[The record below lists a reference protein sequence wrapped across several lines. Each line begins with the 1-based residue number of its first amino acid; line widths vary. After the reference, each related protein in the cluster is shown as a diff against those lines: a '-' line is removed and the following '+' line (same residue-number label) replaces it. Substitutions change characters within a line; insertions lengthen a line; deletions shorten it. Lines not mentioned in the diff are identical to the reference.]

1 MEFHAMPC
9 ARTQTGL
16 SCDPGF
22 FALLNDS
29 HKRFVGAPLVPPG
42 SNAEWLYNEAPF
54 AVLAHNTE
62 LDPIFTYANRAAQ
75 LCFEYSWEEFT
86 SLPSRLS
93 AEVTDRADR
102 QALLDEVTRNGFTAG
117 YRGIRIAKSG
127 RRFSIERATVW
138 QLVDGDGIVRG
149 QAATFA
155 LP

>member
-1 MEFHAMPC
+1 MPC
-9 ARTQTGL
+9 APNQTHL

-29 HKRFVGAPLVPPG
+29 HKRFVGAPLAPPG
-42 SNAEWLYNEAPF
+42 RNAAWLYNEAPF
-54 AVLAHNTE
+54 VVLAHNTE
-62 LDPIFTYANRAAQ
+62 SDPIFTYANRAAQ

-93 AEVTDRADR
+93 AEAPDRADR
-102 QALLDEVTRNGFTAG
+102 QTLLDEVTRNGFTTG
-117 YRGIRIAKSG
+117 YRGMRIAKSG
-127 RRFSIERATVW
+127 RRFLIERATVW
-138 QLVDGDGIVRG
+138 QLVDADGIVRG